1 MKKFI
6 FLIVFFVSI
15 QSAITAQEY
24 IRVTMSADLK
34 EVKFIDDSIAEDFQN
49 IIFRDNPEFA
59 KDLKDYKYI
68 SLRTLGAQHFFCQMS
83 NHLYLTTPPVGY
95 FYLNG
100 YYFLIRHE
108 LPEFLAPTEEMKT
121 FHEKV
126 MVSPTGFIAWCE
138 DDTPALTIRWTGNSI
153 KEVKYF
159 Q

>member
-6 FLIVFFVSI
+6 FLIIFFVSI

-34 EVKFIDDSIAEDFQN
+34 EVKFIDDSIAEKLQN

-59 KDLKDYKYI
+59 KNLKDYKYI
-68 SLRTLGAQHFFCQMS
+68 SLRTLGAQHFFCQLS

-95 FYLNG
+95 LYLNG
-100 YYFLIRHE
+100 YCFLIRQE
-108 LPEFLAPTEEMKT
+108 LPKFLAPTEKMKT

-126 MVSPTGFIAWCE
+126 LVSPTGFIAWYE
-138 DDTPALTIRWTGNSI
+138 DDTPALTIRWIRNSI
-153 KEVKYF
+153 KEVEYF
-159 Q
+159 